1 MIVAFVVPAIPVAQ
15 PRQKQRV
22 IHVGGRPMASNYMPA
37 KHPVNAFK
45 AAVAMACQ
53 QAYRGPV
60 IGGEVEIRVVAVFPR
75 PKALCW
81 KSRPM
86 PRLRKVS
93 KPDFDNVSKAIC
105 DALSGVL
112 FRDDAQV
119 WKATVEKWVA
129 SGDEQPHVEVVI
141 EADAPVPCTD
151 TTAV

>member
-1 MIVAFVVPAIPVAQ
+1 VRIAFKVPAVPVAQ

-22 IHVGGRPMASNYMPA
+22 MMVGGRAMASNYMPA

-45 AAVAMACQ
+45 ASVALACQ
-53 QAYRGPV
+53 QAYRGAV
-60 IGGEVEIRVVAVFPR
+60 IGGEVEIQVVAVFPR
-75 PKALCW
+75 PKSLMW

-86 PRLRKVS
+86 PRLRKLS

-129 SGDEQPHVEVVI
+129 AGDEQPHVEVII
-141 EADAPVPCTD
+141 EAVE
-151 TTAV
+151 